1 MNEASRGMIRDKA
14 VLSPH
19 PEPVRTEAATVDR
32 ASRTHLKVALVD
44 PSLFTVPYDVKLAD
58 ALRGLGHD
66 VIFYGEALAR
76 TEDLSGLGRMRG
88 IFYPELLSLGARNW
102 PAAAVRVA
110 KGAFHWRGMRRLVD
124 EVSAE
129 APDVVHFQWL
139 PLPAVDRLFLRTL
152 RRVAPLVLTAHD
164 SRPFNEAASRLQKF
178 GAIGILTEFDRVIV
192 HTEEA
197 RARLTAYGVR
207 PCRLV
212 RIAHGLLN
220 DEEPVPVTGEM
231 PGDPVRFLL
240 FGKIQPY
247 KGAELLIEAF
257 RRLPRALQARAEL
270 QIVGKPY
277 MDVRP
282 LLKAADGLEGRVRLD
297 FRFVPDAEMNQL
309 LARADVLVFPYREID
324 VSGVLMA
331 ALRYGRPIIA
341 SRIGGFAEL
350 LVDGRHGFLV
360 PPGDV
365 VALAAAMSQLA
376 EEATTRCTMGEAVAD
391 LAAAIP
397 SWDEIAQQTTE
408 LYRELPKLSNRQ
420 PPDASR

>member
-1 MNEASRGMIRDKA
+1 MANRY
-14 VLSPH
+14 
-19 PEPVRTEAATVDR
+19 
-32 ASRTHLKVALVD
+32 LKVALVD
-44 PSLFTVPYDVKLAD
+44 PSLFTVPYDAKLAG
-58 ALRGLGHD
+58 ALRELGHD
-66 VIFYGEALAR
+66 VIIYGEALASA
-76 TEDLSGLGRMRG
+76 EDMSVLGGMRG
-88 IFYPELLSLGARNW
+88 IFYPELLTLRAKTW
-102 PAAAVRVA
+102 PGAAVRVA
-110 KGAFHWRGMRRLVD
+110 KGAVHWRGMRRLVD
-124 EVSAE
+124 EVRVA

-139 PLPAVDRLFLRTL
+139 PLPALDRLFLRTL

-220 DEEPVPVTGEM
+220 DEEPVPATREA

-240 FGKIQPY
+240 FGKLKPY
-247 KGAELLIEAF
+247 KGADLLIEAF
-257 RRLPRALQARAEL
+257 RRLPPGLQDRAEL
-270 QIVGKPY
+270 HIVGKPY

-282 LLKAADGLEGRVRLD
+282 LLKAADGVGGRVRLD

-309 LARADVLVFPYREID
+309 LAQADVLVFPYREID

-331 ALRYGRPIIA
+331 ALRYARPIIA
-341 SRIGGFAEL
+341 SCIGGFAEL
-350 LVDGRHGFLV
+350 LVDGRHGLLV
-360 PPGDV
+360 PSGDV
-365 VALAAAMSQLA
+365 PALAAAMSRLIEQS
-376 EEATTRCTMGEAVAD
+376 ATRRAMGGAIAD

-397 SWDEIAQQTTE
+397 SWLQIARQTTD
-408 LYRELPKLSNRQ
+408 LYRELSLKRTDGPRHRA
-420 PPDASR
+420 PGTPR